1 MKKLLQ
7 VGCLGSIVLFGV
19 LIVIGLLMDLPG
31 NSEEAVVATQT
42 AAASGFVE
50 EIVCL
55 EEGGPHV
62 LQVESPSGETMAAGF
77 LSIIDG
83 TEDGELV
90 TTAMRTRTEPQKV
103 RSARVELHA
112 GEPCYQLAAQTG
124 IQGVRAR
131 VRLIRLP
138 QQ

>member
-31 NSEEAVVATQT
+31 NSE
-42 AAASGFVE
+42 
-50 EIVCL
+50 
-55 EEGGPHV
+55 
-62 LQVESPSGETMAAGF
+62 
-77 LSIIDG
+77 
-83 TEDGELV
+83 EDGELV